1 MSENCG
7 FHVPHLRI
15 LLAGESH
22 ILYTILIRP
31 KTNVNLSRIILFVSC
46 HGMALSGTPPFIL
59 STRYISWPA
68 DCQLSYVI
76 YSFFVSVV
84 WLYISCFSYQN
95 ICSHSQWP
103 PNRVV
108 LPHLGHIVG
117 GSTFSSCSWFIAV
130 MKAPDASITYKYLG
144 LSYTLTVWQQP
155 LLKWD
160 KMKREQKFC
169 LSGRQR
175 DRNICQSVLAITH
188 WW

>member
-130 MKAPDASITYKYLG
+130 MKAPDASITYKCFGYHI
-144 LSYTLTVWQQP
+144 P
-155 LLKWD
+155 LLSGSNHFWNETKWSEN
-160 KMKREQKFC
+160 KNFACHE
-169 LSGRQR
+169 G
-175 DRNICQSVLAITH
+175 NVIGISVNLF
-188 WW
+188 